1 MILARK
7 THVFHAKSDVVFTPS
22 PCKKKY
28 KAYILKYKAHILKY
42 MPYIFC
48 LFRLLKNNNLQK
60 PQNKHCQACKIH
72 LDFQPLCKPETQK
85 NEPDA

>member
-28 KAYILKYKAHILKY
+28 KA
-42 MPYIFC
+42 YIFC